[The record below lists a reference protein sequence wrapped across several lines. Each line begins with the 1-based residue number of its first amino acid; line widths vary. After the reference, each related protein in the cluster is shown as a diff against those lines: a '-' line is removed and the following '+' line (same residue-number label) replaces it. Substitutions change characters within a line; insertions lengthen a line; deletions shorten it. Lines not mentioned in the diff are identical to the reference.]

1 MRLVAWREKKC
12 NCYGQ
17 TTNRR
22 PNSPTSPRRTQ
33 PVRRA
38 GWHVQNG
45 CDRQCDRCLLGLRR
59 DCAVESEDG
68 RVGEEGGGTGSSDE
82 RQVKRAVIR

>member
-38 GWHVQNG
+38 GWHVQDE
-45 CDRQCDRCLLGLRR
+45 CDRQCGF
-59 DCAVESEDG
+59 A
-68 RVGEEGGGTGSSDE
+68 
-82 RQVKRAVIR
+82 

>member
-38 GWHVQNG
+38 GWHVQDG
-45 CDRQCDRCLLGLRR
+45 CNHQCDRCLLRLRR
-59 DCAVESEDG
+59 DCTVEPASKRTGTTNEGIEDFAYSCT
-68 RVGEEGGGTGSSDE
+68 EEVS
-82 RQVKRAVIR
+82 R